1 MFIKIIF
8 TFYVYVAGKLSQRHQ
23 QLLSRNP
30 MLKGLKRSI
39 EEGARS
45 LQKLFPSWPPL
56 ALDFISQ
63 CLRMDPS
70 HRSTS
75 MELIR
80 HLYFTHDHFSEYFLP
95 ILRSKMQEEL
105 QGNPLLQKY
114 EAAILFDSTARN
126 ERDSA
131 LSGVHNSKGNSTY
144 TPVLTSL
151 FCILVCSFVL
161 QY

>member
-1 MFIKIIF
+1 MFLKFIF
-8 TFYVYVAGKLSQRHQ
+8 TVYVCVAGKLSQRHQ

-30 MLKGLKRSI
+30 MFKGLKRSI
-39 EEGARS
+39 DEGARS
-45 LQKLFPSWPPL
+45 LQKLFPNWPPL

-63 CLRMDPS
+63 CMRMDPS

-95 ILRSKMQEEL
+95 VLRSKMQEQL

-114 EAAILFDSTARN
+114 ETAIFFDSTARN

-131 LSGVHNSKGNSTY
+131 LSGMHNCKGKRIY

-151 FCILVCSFVL
+151 WAR
-161 QY
+161 